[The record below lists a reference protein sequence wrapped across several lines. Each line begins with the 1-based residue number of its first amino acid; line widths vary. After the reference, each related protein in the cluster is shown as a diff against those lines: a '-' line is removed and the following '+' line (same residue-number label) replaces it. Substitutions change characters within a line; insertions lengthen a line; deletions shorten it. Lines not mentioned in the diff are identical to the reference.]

1 MRAPKINTP
10 DDTLLLMNQ
19 FCEISSAET
28 AVETDRRFSGVARL
42 YGMQGFARIRAAHAV
57 IVGIGGVGSWTAEAL
72 ARSGVGR
79 ITLIDLDVVAESN
92 LNRQSHAT
100 IANLG
105 RNKVDAM
112 RDRIASFAPDCVVTC
127 IDDFVDTNNV
137 ATILPSDASFVIDAI
152 DKVYAKAALI
162 AHCVKTSVPVFV
174 CGGVGGKTDASKLTL
189 SDLAITE
196 QDALLAKLR
205 LMLRREYGFP
215 RAGRKF
221 KVPVVYSKER
231 QAGSAE
237 DAGAGLACA
246 GYGSAMHMTAGLGM
260 LVAGQALALI
270 AASNEPKPSA

>member
-1 MRAPKINTP
+1 
-10 DDTLLLMNQ
+10 MNE
-19 FCEISSAET
+19 FCEVST
-28 AVETDRRFSGVARL
+28 VETVADADRRFSGVARL
-42 YGMQGFARIRAAHAV
+42 YGVHGFARIRAAHAV

-72 ARSGVGR
+72 ARSGIGY
-79 ITLIDLDVVAESN
+79 ITLIDLDVVSESN

-127 IDDFVDTNNV
+127 VDDFVDTNNV
-137 ATILPSDASFVIDAI
+137 ATMLPADASFVIDAI

-162 AHCVKTSVPVFV
+162 AHCAKSNVPIFV
-174 CGGVGGKTDASKLTL
+174 CGGVGGKTDASKLTV

-221 KVPVVYSKER
+221 KVPVVYSKKR
-231 QAGSAE
+231 QAGTVE
-237 DAGAGLACA
+237 NAGAGLACA
-246 GYGSAMHMTAGLGM
+246 GYGSVMHMTAGLGM
-260 LVAGQALALI
+260 LVAGEALALV
-270 AASNEPKPSA
+270 AAGSAKAVTA

>member
-1 MRAPKINTP
+1 
-10 DDTLLLMNQ
+10 MNK
-19 FCEISSAET
+19 FCEVSTVET
-28 AVETDRRFSGVARL
+28 AVETDRRFGGVARL
-42 YGMQGFARIRAAHAV
+42 YGMEGFARIRAAHAV
-57 IVGIGGVGSWTAEAL
+57 IVGIGGVGSWAAEAL
-72 ARSGVGR
+72 ARSGVRR
-79 ITLIDLDVVAESN
+79 ITLIDLDVVADSN

-112 RDRIASFAPDCVVTC
+112 RDRIVSFAPDCIVTC
-127 IDDFVDTNNV
+127 VDDFVDSHNV
-137 ATILPSDASFVIDAI
+137 ATMLPTDATFVVDAI

-162 AHCVKTSVPVFV
+162 AHCVKIGLAVFV
-174 CGGVGGKTDASKLTL
+174 CGGVGGKTDATKLCV
-189 SDLAITE
+189 SDLATTE
-196 QDALLAKLR
+196 HDALLAKLR
-205 LMLRREYGFP
+205 LMLRRQYGFP

-260 LVAGQALALI
+260 LVAGCALQLI
-270 AASNEPKPSA
+270 SVGTADRPATA

>member
-1 MRAPKINTP
+1 
-10 DDTLLLMNQ
+10 MNE
-19 FCEISSAET
+19 FYAVSDVET
-28 AVETDRRFSGVARL
+28 VTETDRRFSGVARL
-42 YGMQGFARIRAAHAV
+42 YGIEGFARIRAAHAV
-57 IVGIGGVGSWTAEAL
+57 IVGIGGVGSWAAEAL

-112 RDRIASFAPDCVVTC
+112 RDRIVSFAADCVVTC
-127 IDDFVDTNNV
+127 VDDFVDTNN
-137 ATILPSDASFVIDAI
+137 ATTMLPPDATLVIDAI

-162 AHCVKTSVPVFV
+162 AHCVKINLPVFV
-174 CGGVGGKTDASKLTL
+174 CGGVGGKTDASKLTV

-205 LMLRREYGFP
+205 LMLRRQYGFP

-221 KVPVVYSKER
+221 NVPVAYSKER
-231 QAGSAE
+231 QAGTTE

-260 LVAGQALALI
+260 LVAGRALELI
-270 AASNEPKPSA
+270 AASAEANATA

>member
-1 MRAPKINTP
+1 
-10 DDTLLLMNQ
+10 
-19 FCEISSAET
+19 
-28 AVETDRRFSGVARL
+28 
-42 YGMQGFARIRAAHAV
+42 
-57 IVGIGGVGSWTAEAL
+57 
-72 ARSGVGR
+72 
-79 ITLIDLDVVAESN
+79 LIDLDVVAESN

-112 RDRIASFAPDCVVTC
+112 RDRITSFAPDCVVTC
-127 IDDFVDTNNV
+127 IDEFVDTDNV
-137 ATILPSDASFVIDAI
+137 TTILPADATFVIDAI

-162 AHCVKTSVPVFV
+162 AHCVRIALPIFV
-174 CGGVGGKTDASKLTL
+174 CGGVGGKTDATKLTV

-221 KVPVVYSKER
+221 KVPVVYCRER
-231 QAGSAE
+231 QAGTAE

-260 LVAGQALALI
+260 LVAGQALHRV
-270 AASNEPKPSA
+270 AATTSSSVENTATV

>member
-1 MRAPKINTP
+1 MNT
-10 DDTLLLMNQ
+10 
-19 FCEISSAET
+19 FCELTIAET
-28 AVETDRRFSGVARL
+28 ASETDRRFSGVARL
-42 YGMQGFARIRAAHAV
+42 YGMHGFSRIRAAHAV
-57 IVGIGGVGSWTAEAL
+57 IVGIGGVGSWAAEAL
-72 ARSGVGR
+72 ARSGIGR

-100 IANLG
+100 IASLG

-112 RDRIASFAPDCVVTC
+112 RDRIISFAPDCVVNC

-137 ATILPSDASFVIDAI
+137 ATILPADASFVIDAI

-162 AHCVKTSVPVFV
+162 AHCVKSGVPVFV
-174 CGGVGGKTDASKLTL
+174 CGGVGGKTDASKLTV
-189 SDLAITE
+189 SDLATTE

-231 QAGSAE
+231 QLGSAE

-260 LVAGQALALI
+260 LVAGQALTLVAATTASEAI
-270 AASNEPKPSA
+270 A

>member
-1 MRAPKINTP
+1 
-10 DDTLLLMNQ
+10 MNE
-19 FCEISSAET
+19 FCEVPTVET
-28 AVETDRRFSGVARL
+28 ATETDRRFSGVARL

-57 IVGIGGVGSWTAEAL
+57 IVGIGGVGSWAVEAL

-112 RDRIASFAPDCVVTC
+112 RDRIASFVPDCVVTC

-137 ATILPSDASFVIDAI
+137 ATMLPLDASFVIDAI

-162 AHCVKTSVPVFV
+162 AHCVKTGLPVFV
-174 CGGVGGKTDASKLTL
+174 CGGVGGKTDASKLTV

-221 KVPVVYSKER
+221 KVPVFYSKER
-231 QAGSAE
+231 QAGTAL

-246 GYGSAMHMTAGLGM
+246 GYGSAMHMTAGLAM
-260 LVAGQALALI
+260 LVAGRALDLI
-270 AASNEPKPSA
+270 AAGTEKQATA

>member
-1 MRAPKINTP
+1 MAPTIAMKAAENERLVRGGV
-10 DDTLLLMNQ
+10 DV
-19 FCEISSAET
+19 ET
-28 AVETDRRFSGVARL
+28 APNADRRFSGVARL

-57 IVGIGGVGSWTAEAL
+57 IVGIGGVGSWAAEAL

-92 LNRQSHAT
+92 LNRQAHAT
-100 IANLG
+100 TANLG

-137 ATILPSDASFVIDAI
+137 ASILPAAATFVIDAI

-162 AHCVKTSVPVFV
+162 AHCVKSNLPVFV
-174 CGGVGGKTDASKLTL
+174 CGGVGGKTDASKLTV

-231 QAGSAE
+231 QAGSAL

-260 LVAGQALALI
+260 LVAGRALDLI
-270 AASNEPKPSA
+270 AAGTENHATA

>member
-1 MRAPKINTP
+1 MKAAENER
-10 DDTLLLMNQ
+10 LVRG
-19 FCEISSAET
+19 SATVGT
-28 AVETDRRFSGVARL
+28 ASDADRRFSGVARL
-42 YGMQGFARIRAAHAV
+42 YGTQGFARICAAHAV
-57 IVGIGGVGSWTAEAL
+57 IVGIGGVGSWAAEAL
-72 ARSGVGR
+72 ARSGVGC

-92 LNRQSHAT
+92 LNRQAHAT
-100 IANLG
+100 TANLG

-137 ATILPSDASFVIDAI
+137 AAMVPTDASFVIDAI

-162 AHCVKTSVPVFV
+162 AHCVKSKLPVFV
-174 CGGVGGKTDASKLTL
+174 CGGVGGKTDATKLTV

-221 KVPVVYSKER
+221 KVTVVYSKER
-231 QAGSAE
+231 QAGTAL
-237 DAGAGLACA
+237 DAGVGLACA
-246 GYGSAMHMTAGLGM
+246 GYGSAMHMTAGLAM
-260 LVAGQALALI
+260 LVVGQALDLI
-270 AASNEPKPSA
+270 VARAATEAIAQEATS

>member
-1 MRAPKINTP
+1 
-10 DDTLLLMNQ
+10 MNE
-19 FCEISSAET
+19 FCEVST
-28 AVETDRRFSGVARL
+28 VETVADADRRFSGVARL
-42 YGMQGFARIRAAHAV
+42 YGVHGFARIRAAHAV

-72 ARSGVGR
+72 ARSGIGY
-79 ITLIDLDVVAESN
+79 ITLIDLDVVSESN

-127 IDDFVDTNNV
+127 VDDFVDTNNV
-137 ATILPSDASFVIDAI
+137 ATMLPADASFVIDAI

-162 AHCVKTSVPVFV
+162 AHCAKSNVPIFV
-174 CGGVGGKTDASKLTL
+174 CGGVGGKTDASKLTV

-231 QAGSAE
+231 QAGTVE
-237 DAGAGLACA
+237 NAGAGLACA
-246 GYGSAMHMTAGLGM
+246 GYGSVMHMTAGLGM
-260 LVAGQALALI
+260 LVAGEALALV
-270 AASNEPKPSA
+270 AAGSAKAVTA